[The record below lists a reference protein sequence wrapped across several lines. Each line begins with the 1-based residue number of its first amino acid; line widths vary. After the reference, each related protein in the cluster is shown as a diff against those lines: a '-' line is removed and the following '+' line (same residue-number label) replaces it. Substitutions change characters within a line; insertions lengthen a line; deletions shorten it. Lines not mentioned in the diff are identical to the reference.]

1 MENPTDKQSL
11 KMGVTED
18 IVRFV
23 DQASFDA
30 LPDEVVFRTKTLIA
44 DAIGTMLAGSVED
57 GSRILQSYLRRT
69 ESRKDATVV
78 GAGFKS
84 CGTVAALANAAAG
97 HALDFDS
104 LQLSVWPGTAHGI
117 RIHPTTP
124 ALAAALAVGE
134 PRNITGREL
143 ILACAVGIEVG
154 CRVTEAIPPDAYHVA
169 YQSTATMGGLD
180 AAAAAG
186 KILGLNRD
194 QLMRAMGLAATM
206 AGGLRENFGTM
217 TKPFHSGRSAEAGV
231 LAAELAQDGFTS
243 APNILEAPRGFFLA
257 MGGKHDPAQIS
268 GKLGTPYFIME
279 PGLHIKRYPCAIL
292 VHPAIAAMIETA
304 NAHGLTAE
312 NIARIE
318 VGVSDV
324 VTSTLNHPEPKTGLE
339 GKFSV
344 AFPLAHALIERR
356 LGLNDFTDE
365 KVNDP
370 KVQDL
375 MKKFAVRTD
384 PKLLEGDGNEVTAKL
399 TIELTDGQRIERIAN
414 LERGKAQK
422 WISTGELAE
431 KFRQCAARVL
441 PADCAKRAF
450 DLALDLDSAKSVHGL
465 MELVGAKA

>member
-1 MENPTDKQSL
+1 
-11 KMGVTED
+11 MGVTTD
-18 IVRFV
+18 IVRFI
-23 DQASFDA
+23 DEARFDA
-30 LPDEVVFRTKTLIA
+30 LPDQVIFRTKTLIV

-57 GSRILQSYLRRT
+57 GSRILQNYLRRS
-69 ESRKDATVV
+69 ESRTDATVV
-78 GAGFKS
+78 GAAFKG
-84 CGTVAALANAAAG
+84 CGTAAALANAAAG

-104 LQLSVWPGTAHGI
+104 IQLSVWPGTAHGI

-134 PRNITGREL
+134 PRDISGREL
-143 ILACAVGIEVG
+143 ILACAIGIEVG

-169 YQSTATMGGLD
+169 YQSTATMGGVD

-186 KILGLNRD
+186 KTLGLNRD

-217 TKPFHSGRSAEAGV
+217 TKPFHSGRAAEAGV

-243 APNILEAPRGFFLA
+243 APHILEAHRGFFLA

-268 GKLGTPYFIME
+268 GKMGTPYFIMD

-304 NAHGLTAE
+304 NAHGLTAQ
-312 NIARIE
+312 NVARIE

-370 KVQDL
+370 KVQGL
-375 MKKFAVRTD
+375 MKKFVVRND

-399 TIELTDGQRIERIAN
+399 MIELTDGQRIERLAS

-422 WISTGELAE
+422 WISTSELEE

-441 PADCAKRAF
+441 PDDRAKRAF
-450 DLALDLDSAKSVHGL
+450 DFALELDSAKNIHGL

>member
-1 MENPTDKQSL
+1 
-11 KMGVTED
+11 MGVTED
-18 IVRFV
+18 IVRFI
-23 DQASFDA
+23 DEASFHA
-30 LPDEVVFRTKTLIA
+30 LPDEVIFRAKTLIV
-44 DAIGTMLAGSVED
+44 DAIGTMLAGSVEE
-57 GSRILQSYLRRT
+57 GSRILQRYLMRA
-69 ESRKDATVV
+69 ESRNDATVV
-78 GAGFKS
+78 GAGFKG
-84 CGTVAALANAAAG
+84 CGGAAALANAAAG

-104 LQLSVWPGTAHGI
+104 IQFSVWPGTAHGI

-134 PRNITGREL
+134 PRNITGRDL

-154 CRVTEAIPPDAYHVA
+154 CRVTEAIPPDSYQVA
-169 YQSTATMGGLD
+169 YQSTATMGGLG

-231 LAAELAQDGFTS
+231 LATELALDGFTS
-243 APNILEAPRGFFLA
+243 APHILEAHRGFFLA
-257 MGGKHDPAQIS
+257 MGGKHDPSQIS

-292 VHPAIAAMIETA
+292 VHPAIATMIETA
-304 NAHGLTAE
+304 NAHSLTAE

-324 VTSTLNHPEPKTGLE
+324 ITSTLNHPEPKTGLE

-356 LGLNDFTDE
+356 VSLNDFTDE
-365 KVNDP
+365 RVNDP
-370 KVQDL
+370 KVQGL
-375 MKKFAVRTD
+375 MKKIVVRTD
-384 PKLLEGDGNEVTAKL
+384 PKLLEGDGNEVTARL
-399 TIELTDGQRIERIAN
+399 MIELTDGQRIERLAS

-422 WISTGELAE
+422 WISISELEE
-431 KFRQCAARVL
+431 KFRQCAARVI
-441 PADCAKRAF
+441 PADRAKRAF
-450 DLALDLDSAKSVHGL
+450 DLALELDSAKSVHGL

>member
-1 MENPTDKQSL
+1 
-11 KMGVTED
+11 MGVTAD

-23 DQASFDA
+23 DEARFDA
-30 LPDEVVFRTKTLIA
+30 LPDQVIFRTKTLIV

-57 GSRILQSYLRRT
+57 GSRILQSYLRRA
-69 ESRKDATVV
+69 ESREDATVV
-78 GAGFKS
+78 GAGFKG
-84 CGTVAALANAAAG
+84 CGTAAALANAAAG

-104 LQLSVWPGTAHGI
+104 IQLSVWPGTAHGI

-143 ILACAVGIEVG
+143 ILACAVAIEVG

-186 KILGLNRD
+186 KVIGLNRD
-194 QLMRAMGLAATM
+194 QLMRAIGLAATM

-217 TKPFHSGRSAEAGV
+217 TKPFHSGRAAEAGV
-231 LAAELAQDGFTS
+231 LAAELAQGGFTS
-243 APNILEAPRGFFLA
+243 APHILEAHRGFFLA
-257 MGGKHDPAQIS
+257 MGGKHDPTQIS
-268 GKLGTPYFIME
+268 GKLGTPYFIMD

-312 NIARIE
+312 NVARIE

-370 KVQDL
+370 KVQGL
-375 MKKFAVRTD
+375 MKKFVVRTD
-384 PKLLEGDGNEVTAKL
+384 PKLLEGGGNEVTAKL
-399 TIELTDGQRIERIAN
+399 RIELTDGQRIERLAS

-422 WISTGELAE
+422 WISAGELEE

-441 PADCAKRAF
+441 PNEQATRAF
-450 DLALDLDSAKSVHGL
+450 DFALDLDSAKNIHGL

>member
-1 MENPTDKQSL
+1 MKEIE
-11 KMGVTED
+11 MGVTAD

-23 DQASFDA
+23 DESRFEA

-57 GSRILQSYLRRT
+57 GSRILQSYLMRT
-69 ESRKDATVV
+69 EGRREATVV
-78 GAGFKS
+78 GAGFKA
-84 CGTVAALANAAAG
+84 CGAAAALANAAAG

-104 LQLSVWPGTAHGI
+104 IQLSAWPRTAHGI

-134 PRNITGREL
+134 PRGISGRSL

-154 CRVTEAIPPDAYHVA
+154 CRVTEAIPPDSYQVA
-169 YQSTATMGGLD
+169 YQSTATMGGLG

-186 KILGLNRD
+186 KLLGLD
-194 QLMRAMGLAATM
+194 QEQLMRAMGLAATM

-217 TKPFHSGRSAEAGV
+217 TKSFHSGRAAEAGV

-243 APNILEAPRGFFLA
+243 APHILEAHRGFFLA

-268 GKLGTPYFIME
+268 GKLGAPFFVID

-292 VHPAIAAMIETA
+292 VHPAIAAMIEISR
-304 NAHGLTAE
+304 AHGLSAE
-312 NIARIE
+312 NVARIE

-356 LGLNDFTDE
+356 VSLNDFTDE
-365 KVNDP
+365 RVNDP
-370 KVQDL
+370 KVQGL
-375 MKKFAVRTD
+375 MKKIFVRSD
-384 PKLLEGDGNEVTAKL
+384 PKLL
-399 TIELTDGQRIERIAN
+399 
-414 LERGKAQK
+414 
-422 WISTGELAE
+422 
-431 KFRQCAARVL
+431 
-441 PADCAKRAF
+441 
-450 DLALDLDSAKSVHGL
+450 
-465 MELVGAKA
+465 

>member
-1 MENPTDKQSL
+1 
-11 KMGVTED
+11 MGVTAD

-23 DQASFDA
+23 DEARFDA

-57 GSRILQSYLRRT
+57 GSRILQSYLRRM

-78 GAGFKS
+78 GAGFKG
-84 CGTVAALANAAAG
+84 CGTAAALANAAAG

-104 LQLSVWPGTAHGI
+104 IQLSVWPGTAHGI

-134 PRNITGREL
+134 PRNITGKDL
-143 ILACAVGIEVG
+143 ILVCAVGIEVG

-169 YQSTATMGGLD
+169 YQSTATMGGLG

-217 TKPFHSGRSAEAGV
+217 TKPFHSGRAAEAGV

-243 APNILEAPRGFFLA
+243 APHILEAHRGFFLA

-268 GKLGTPYFIME
+268 GKMGTPYFIMD

-370 KVQDL
+370 KVQGL

-399 TIELTDGQRIERIAN
+399 MIELTDGQRIERLAS
-414 LERGKAQK
+414 LERGEAQK
-422 WISTGELAE
+422 WISTGELEE

-441 PADCAKRAF
+441 PDEQAKRAF
-450 DLALDLDSAKSVHGL
+450 DFAIELDSAKSIHGL